1 LIYTRDPE
9 YFPPTKNFVESAGR
23 SLLLSVRNSGRAVLM
38 LLEAIR
44 YLPACSARRHEIIR
58 QLYIGGIK
66 SLGAVSVVALFS
78 GMVLSLQMGLEL
90 RRYGQEVSVGAI
102 VATIMCREFGPFMTG
117 LILAATIGSA
127 MAAELGTMSVAE
139 EIASL
144 EVMSINP
151 ARFLIM
157 PRVVAFALVCPLL
170 TVYTNVLGIFGGG
183 VVAATQLGVSELAYY
198 NSALQLVENREVYVG
213 LLKALLFG
221 ILTATISCHQGLAA
235 VHGAVDVARGVRRSV
250 IYSFLLILIV
260 GYVVTRF
267 FY

>member
-1 LIYTRDPE
+1 VIFTREPDYYPE
-9 YFPPTKNFVESAGR
+9 AANFLESLGR
-23 SLLLSVRNSGRAVLM
+23 KLLLSLRNAGRALLM
-38 LLEAIR
+38 LFEAIR
-44 YLPACSARRHEIIR
+44 WLPAVFARREEVMR

-90 RRYGQEVSVGAI
+90 QRYGQEASVGAI
-102 VATIMCREFGPFMTG
+102 VATIMFREFGPFMTG

-127 MAAELGTMSVAE
+127 MAAELGTMSVSE

-170 TVYTNVLGIFGGG
+170 TIYTNILGLFGGS
-183 VVAATQLGVSELAYY
+183 VVSATQLGVSELAYY
-198 NSALQLVENREVYVG
+198 TSAIEFVENREVYVG
-213 LLKALLFG
+213 LFKAFLFG
-221 ILTATISCHQGLAA
+221 ILTATVSCHQGLMAYR
-235 VHGAVDVARGVRRSV
+235 GAEDVARGVRRAV

-260 GYVVTRF
+260 GYYVTRL

>member
-1 LIYTRDPE
+1 MIYTREPE
-9 YFPPTKNFVESAGR
+9 YYPAGANFLESLGRNLLLTLRNAGR
-23 SLLLSVRNSGRAVLM
+23 AMLM
-38 LLEAIR
+38 LLEALR
-44 YLPACSARRHEIIR
+44 WLPAVFARRDEVIR

-66 SLGAVSVVALFS
+66 SFGAVSVVALFS

-90 RRYGQEVSVGAI
+90 QRYGQEMSVGAI
-102 VATIMCREFGPFMTG
+102 VATIMFREFGPFMTG

-127 MAAELGTMSVAE
+127 MAAELGTMSVSE

-144 EVMSINP
+144 EVMSVNP

-170 TVYTNVLGIFGGG
+170 TVYTNILGLFGGS
-183 VVAATQLGVSELAYY
+183 VVATTQLGVSELAYY
-198 NSALQLVENREVYVG
+198 HSAIQYVEIRELYVG
-213 LLKALLFG
+213 LLKAFLFG
-221 ILTATISCHQGLAA
+221 ILTATVSCHQGLMALR
-235 VHGAVDVARGVRRSV
+235 GAEDVARGVRRSV

-260 GYVVTRF
+260 GYYVTRF